1 MNPNVVIDG
10 RLSAPNT
17 ITLGLRKRD
26 AVAIFV
32 CLLLLRLAFAPNT
45 TDVHGSSSGEF
56 VSQHSRIDASMT
68 LAFYYPFQS
77 NAAAVAVG
85 VGDRQR
91 QEEDNNAT
99 GRRLTAR
106 PTPLDIDGDGV
117 FDSLAMPVFLTR
129 DNVRQEEELEL
140 AEKMRSRHHRKTNT
154 AARAKSEDHEHEFN
168 RSKEWPH
175 DGSWGLRI
183 LDLRPLHHSHNQ
195 HESNSGDAYY
205 DGPFAPRTLFLSP
218 LMPAAQHRVEG
229 EGASPPQSQQQF
241 DTSTRKAHPI
251 KLLSVQIPI
260 QRTHLGEEEKFRQRH
275 RKDGTTSTA
284 TSGGGSTTTGSYG
297 KNPNVPSKEDPLHKN
312 YDRTRHYFCGRDWHH
327 ASQSCH
333 RHCGG
338 GLSSECGE
346 GETCYADTPVSR
358 SSSSLG

>member
-85 VGDRQR
+85 DQDRQQQ
-91 QEEDNNAT
+91 QEEVNNNAT

-129 DNVRQEEELEL
+129 ENVRQEEELEL
-140 AEKMRSRHHRKTNT
+140 AEKMRSRHQRKTT
-154 AARAKSEDHEHEFN
+154 AAVTKSEV
-168 RSKEWPH
+168 WPH

-195 HESNSGDAYY
+195 HENSIEDAY

-218 LMPAAQHRVEG
+218 LLPASQLRVEG
-229 EGASPPQSQQQF
+229 EGASPSQSHL
-241 DTSTRKAHPI
+241 DTSTRNAHPN

-275 RKDGTTSTA
+275 RKDGTTSTT

-297 KNPNVPSKEDPLHKN
+297 KNPNIPSKEDPLHKN